1 MRDAT
6 RRGQR
11 SPGSFHPLVK
21 TPGFLRYLCDTSM
34 RIRAQKTDLCPP
46 ISCWAGP
53 GMASFC
59 LLRELQQGG
68 SELCPFQY
76 AEQRPPQ
83 PGLPV
88 RAKGD
93 CAGPAPLPGGPI
105 RLLRS
110 RAPPCLG
117 TASGW
122 RARPGRS
129 PLPFRSMEPQ
139 LGFRGRRAL
148 VTGAGKGIGRAVAV
162 ALSKAGARV
171 TALSRTAADL
181 ESLAREC
188 PGIEPLCLDLADWD
202 ATEAA
207 VGAAGPF
214 ELLVNNAAVAVLQPF
229 LEVTREAL
237 ERSFDVN
244 LQAVLHVS
252 QIVARQMI
260 AQGVAGAIV
269 NVSSQASQRALQDHA
284 VYCSTKSALDM
295 LSKVMAME
303 LGPHKIRVN
312 TVNPTVVMTD
322 MGRINWSD
330 PQKSAAMINRIP
342 LGKFAEVDDVV
353 NSILFLLSDKS
364 AMTTGS
370 SLMVDGGFL
379 VS

>member
-1 MRDAT
+1 
-6 RRGQR
+6 
-11 SPGSFHPLVK
+11 
-21 TPGFLRYLCDTSM
+21 
-34 RIRAQKTDLCPP
+34 
-46 ISCWAGP
+46 
-53 GMASFC
+53 
-59 LLRELQQGG
+59 
-68 SELCPFQY
+68 
-76 AEQRPPQ
+76 
-83 PGLPV
+83 
-88 RAKGD
+88 
-93 CAGPAPLPGGPI
+93 
-105 RLLRS
+105 
-110 RAPPCLG
+110 
-117 TASGW
+117 
-122 RARPGRS
+122 
-129 PLPFRSMEPQ
+129 MEPF
-139 LGFRGRRAL
+139 LSFRGRRAL

-181 ESLAREC
+181 ESLAREPPRSPPRINPSRDPAPGLPAPPRAPDPPRPPSPQC

-229 LEVTREAL
+229 LEVTRAAL
-237 ERSFDVN
+237 ERSLDVN

-260 AQGVAGAIV
+260 AQGMPGAIV
-269 NVSSQASQRALQDHA
+269 NVSSQASQRALRDHA

>member
-1 MRDAT
+1 
-6 RRGQR
+6 
-11 SPGSFHPLVK
+11 
-21 TPGFLRYLCDTSM
+21 
-34 RIRAQKTDLCPP
+34 
-46 ISCWAGP
+46 
-53 GMASFC
+53 
-59 LLRELQQGG
+59 
-68 SELCPFQY
+68 
-76 AEQRPPQ
+76 
-83 PGLPV
+83 
-88 RAKGD
+88 
-93 CAGPAPLPGGPI
+93 
-105 RLLRS
+105 
-110 RAPPCLG
+110 
-117 TASGW
+117 
-122 RARPGRS
+122 
-129 PLPFRSMEPQ
+129 MESH
-139 LGFRGRRAL
+139 LSFRGRRAL

-181 ESLAREC
+181 ESLVREF
-188 PGIEPLCLDLADWD
+188 PGIEALCLDLADWE
-202 ATEAA
+202 ATAA
-207 VGAAGPF
+207 ALGAAGPF

-229 LEVTREAL
+229 LEVTRTAL
-237 ERSFDVN
+237 QRSFDVN
-244 LQAVLHVS
+244 FGAVLHIS

-260 AQGVAGAIV
+260 AHGVPGAIV
-269 NVSSQASQRALQDHA
+269 NVSSQASQRALQNHA